1 MATYQISSQ
10 TTVPQLKDS
19 LIGQTLYST
28 AFNSNL
34 AQQIDLTVSDFATS
48 GAQNNNAHIKYDNTL
63 LYSFNHNPLSYT
75 PEYFNHYS
83 SVITITNDTTQFRLG
98 NFDFYNN
105 IFTQKPTY
113 STYSLLQDTTII
125 TFAPQFPMVYYNG

>member
-48 GAQNNNAHIKYDNTL
+48 GAQNNNARG
-63 LYSFNHNPLSYT
+63 S
-75 PEYFNHYS
+75 
-83 SVITITNDTTQFRLG
+83 
-98 NFDFYNN
+98 
-105 IFTQKPTY
+105 
-113 STYSLLQDTTII
+113 
-125 TFAPQFPMVYYNG
+125 